1 MKSKEE
7 EKKRKEK
14 GKGPV
19 YFSTTDE
26 VGLPVVWAGV
36 WQENLWGNACVVF
49 GDLRSYPH
57 TNSFYKN
64 AGQFT
69 NDRDI

>member
-7 EKKRKEK
+7 EKKREK
-14 GKGPV
+14 VRFILVPR
-19 YFSTTDE
+19 TDE

-36 WQENLWGNACVVF
+36 WKENRWGNACVVF